1 MYQEV
6 MKDVTLIYGQNP
18 KLIPVEKRPETE
30 AYLDL
35 IYRQCTTKHL
45 NDGIIDSVVLRWQQF
60 GYLRDLYLDEEI
72 WRQYEDFRHR
82 FPRPLSKKQRA
93 KLVKPGLPKP
103 SHSMVPRKDRNLDLD
118 FKARFHRS
126 VCLNSLALINRLVG
140 QFSMDEVV
148 YADNYNG
155 DDGGLFDE
163 ISNDICDAWSK
174 QTVIIGGDTLT
185 LDCEDR
191 LDCLEIWDFLYMFLL
206 QKVIPCDS
214 VSAWTEKDQ
223 DEWPFEESFHSDK
236 ITAWYSFLDNARWA
250 IQPHDLVHLIQNEA
264 WDLERKYPADRST
277 YLKLRGVFDLGYSD
291 CVDWYSMFERSSI
304 VQGLLVDVPGAE
316 ENYQIVSSY
325 KPCWWDEIRANFGS
339 PFQPDFLSKFT
350 PKLNDLEAYR
360 AKALRNSL
368 PSCRSTTTDSLV
380 TRDIYYD

>member
-6 MKDVTLIYGQNP
+6 MQDVTLIYSQNP
-18 KLIPVEKRPETE
+18 KLIPNEKRPETE
-30 AYLDL
+30 KYLDL
-35 IYRQCTTKHL
+35 IYRERTRRNLKEQV
-45 NDGIIDSVVLRWQQF
+45 IDSIILRWQQF
-60 GYLRDLYLDEEI
+60 GYLRELYLDEET
-72 WRQYEDFRHR
+72 WRQYENFRHK

-93 KLVKPGLPKP
+93 KLVKPGLSKP
-103 SHSMVPRKDRNLDLD
+103 SHSLVPRKDRNLDPD

-126 VCLNSLALINRLVG
+126 VCLNSLALVSRLVG

-148 YADNYNG
+148 YADNYDG

-174 QTVIIGGDTLT
+174 QTVVIGGNALT
-185 LDCEDR
+185 LNCEDR
-191 LDCLEIWDFLYMFLL
+191 LDCMEVWDFLYMFLL
-206 QKVIPCDS
+206 QKVFPRANL
-214 VSAWTEKDQ
+214 SAWTENDL
-223 DEWPFEESFHSDK
+223 DDWPFQETFHSA
-236 ITAWYSFLDNARWA
+236 ISSWYSFLDNARWA
-250 IQPHDLVHLIQNEA
+250 IQPQDLVDLIQNEA
-264 WDLERKYPADRST
+264 WDLEKKYPADRST

-291 CVDWYSMFERSSI
+291 YVDWYSMFERSSI
-304 VQGLLVDVPGAE
+304 VQGLVVDVPGAE
-316 ENYQIVSSY
+316 ENFQIVSSY

-368 PSCRSTTTDSLV
+368 PSCRSTTTDPLV
-380 TRDIYYD
+380 TREMYYD